1 MATRPLENEGVG
13 PLMSLEPWAVSAS
26 CPVAPRRKPP
36 SGTLRGIVVAELAWP
51 CSCSGWVHPNVSCPC
66 ATFIIKNG
74 CLNVPSIPCPR
85 ASKWSLHWP
94 AGPRR
99 NHRAPPYRHSHRPP
113 PTAKTP
119 NWHLSLE
126 YMSGVSRPA
135 QEAFRFGVF
144 RPWSSG
150 SLHLGLR
157 RRRSAQ
163 RWCGVRLLLSLYD
176 LSQTSPWQGMLVSL
190 L

>member
-1 MATRPLENEGVG
+1 MTTAPGWSSVVTRTRHQNRAGSRCWMPYT
-13 PLMSLEPWAVSAS
+13 ASARPQNRVLP
-26 CPVAPRRKPP
+26 PVAPRRKPP

-51 CSCSGWVHPNVSCPC
+51 CSCSGWVHTNVSCPC
-66 ATFIIKNG
+66 STFLIKNG

-119 NWHLSLE
+119 NWHRLLE
-126 YMSGVSRPA
+126 LVSGVSRPA
-135 QEAFRFGVF
+135 QETICFGLL
-144 RPWSSG
+144 RPWSS
-150 SLHLGLR
+150 
-157 RRRSAQ
+157 AP
-163 RWCGVRLLLSLYD
+163 CI
-176 LSQTSPWQGMLVSL
+176 
-190 L
+190 

>member
-1 MATRPLENEGVG
+1 MWSRGHQNRAGTRCWRPYT
-13 PLMSLEPWAVSAS
+13 ASARPQHRVLA
-26 CPVAPRRKPP
+26 PVAPRRKPP
-36 SGTLRGIVVAELAWP
+36 SGTLRAIVVSGLAWHFSRSDLV
-51 CSCSGWVHPNVSCPC
+51 CLTARCPH
-66 ATFIIKNG
+66 ATFTIKNG
-74 CLNVPSIPCPR
+74 CLNVPSTPCPR

-135 QEAFRFGVF
+135 QEAFRFGVL
-144 RPWSSG
+144 RPWSSAPCIWDSG
-150 SLHLGLR
+150 DAGVLR
-157 RRRSAQ
+157 G
-163 RWCGVRLLLSLYD
+163 GVGRDFL
-176 LSQTSPWQGMLVSL
+176 
-190 L
+190 

>member
-1 MATRPLENEGVG
+1 MVEYSHEDIRTAPGAGAGGRTRPQHG
-13 PLMSLEPWAVSAS
+13 PNTAFCLPS
-26 CPVAPRRKPP
+26 PVAPWRKPP
-36 SGTLRGIVVAELAWP
+36 SGRTLRGIVVVELAWP
-51 CSCSGWVHPNVSCPC
+51 CSCSGWVYPNVLYPC

-119 NWHLSLE
+119 NWHRLLE
-126 YMSGVSRPA
+126 LVSGVSRPA
-135 QEAFRFGVF
+135 QETICFGLL
-144 RPWSSG
+144 RPRSS
-150 SLHLGLR
+150 
-157 RRRSAQ
+157 AP
-163 RWCGVRLLLSLYD
+163 CI
-176 LSQTSPWQGMLVSL
+176 
-190 L
+190 